1 MKKMINTT
9 HVEGLLY
16 DHSLEEK
23 VSGANSK
30 NPGTKYISGN
40 IDIATDNDGI
50 NIVSVH
56 FTYVTPV
63 TATGKENATY
73 TTLMNIVNGTYR
85 TVVRDGSDN
94 ATKIRVDSAIG
105 LNEFYSD
112 RNGTEELVSVKRNEG
127 GFVHTNGNFTDD
139 ETLRNTFDVDIV
151 ITGVR
156 HVDGDADKGTD
167 DKVIIKGAIF
177 DFRNSLLPVEFSVTN
192 PAAMNYFEGLD
203 ASNKNPIFTRIRGR
217 QVSETIT
224 RQITEEGAFGEPSV
238 REVKS
243 SRKDFVVT
251 WAKAEPYLW
260 DDESTLTVDEFK
272 KAIEDREI
280 ALAEIKRRNDEYKAS
295 KKNGNGVP
303 FGDNASASTTNV
315 AAPNAGTFDF

>member
-1 MKKMINTT
+1 MKKLINAT
-9 HVEGLLY
+9 HVEGLIY
-16 DHSLEEK
+16 NHTLEEK
-23 VSGANSK
+23 VSGPNSK
-30 NPGTKYISGN
+30 TPGTKFISGT
-40 IDIATDNDGI
+40 IEVATDNELI
-50 NIVSVH
+50 NIVPVH
-56 FTYVTPV
+56 YTYVTA
-63 TATGKENATY
+63 TTSTGKDNPTY
-73 TTLMNIVNGTYR
+73 TTLANIINGTFK
-85 TVVRDGSDN
+85 TIMSDGADK
-94 ATKIRVDSAIG
+94 ATRIRIDSAIG

-127 GFVHTNGNFTDD
+127 GFAHTNGNFTDD

-156 HVDGDADKGTD
+156 HIDADSEKGTD
-167 DKVIIKGAIF
+167 EKVILKGAIF

-203 ASNKNPIFTRIRGR
+203 ASNKNPVFTRIRGR

-251 WAKAEPYLW
+251 WAKAEPYDW
-260 DDESTLTVDEFK
+260 DDESTITVSEFK
-272 KAIEDREI
+272 KAIADREI
-280 ALAEIKRRNDEYKAS
+280 ALAALKQRNDEYKAS
-295 KKNGNGVP
+295 RNGNGLP
-303 FGDNASASTTNV
+303 FGSTTNV
-315 AAPNAGTFDF
+315 AQPSVGTFDF

>member
-1 MKKMINTT
+1 MLKT
-9 HVEGLLY
+9 LL
-16 DHSLEEK
+16 
-23 VSGANSK
+23 
-30 NPGTKYISGN
+30 N
-40 IDIATDNDGI
+40 II
-50 NIVSVH
+50 
-56 FTYVTPV
+56 
-63 TATGKENATY
+63 
-73 TTLMNIVNGTYR
+73 NGTYR
-85 TVVRDGSDN
+85 TIVKDGADN

>member
-1 MKKMINTT
+1 MKKMINAT

-16 DHSLEEK
+16 DHALEEK
-23 VSGANSK
+23 VSGASSK
-30 NPGTKYISGN
+30 NPGTKFIAGTV
-40 IDIATDNDGI
+40 DVATDNDGI

-56 FTYVTPV
+56 YTYVTPT
-63 TATGKENATY
+63 TAAGKENATY
-73 TTLMNIVNGTYR
+73 TTLSNIINGTYK

-94 ATKIRVDSAIG
+94 ATRIRVDSAIG

-112 RNGTEELVSVKRNEG
+112 RDGTETLVSVKRNEG
-127 GFVHTNGNFTDD
+127 GFIHTNGNFTDD

-156 HVDGDADKGTD
+156 HVDGDAEKGTD
-167 DKVIIKGAIF
+167 DKSVIKGAIF

-238 REVKS
+238 REVKTT
-243 SRKDFVVT
+243 RKDFVVT
-251 WAKAEPYLW
+251 WAKQEPYLW
-260 DDESTLTVDEFK
+260 DDDSTLTVDEFK
-272 KAIEDREI
+272 KAITDREVTLA
-280 ALAEIKRRNDEYKAS
+280 ALKQRNEEYKAS
-295 KKNGNGVP
+295 RKAGGGMP
-303 FGDNASASTTNV
+303 FGNDAAPTTNV
-315 AAPNAGTFDF
+315 AAPSQGTFDF